1 MRHYLHMN
9 IQIHKK
15 QRPNFLHSVDK
26 DEFFREKYI
35 FPYQYK
41 THL

>member
-15 QRPNFLHSVDK
+15 QRSNFLHSVDK